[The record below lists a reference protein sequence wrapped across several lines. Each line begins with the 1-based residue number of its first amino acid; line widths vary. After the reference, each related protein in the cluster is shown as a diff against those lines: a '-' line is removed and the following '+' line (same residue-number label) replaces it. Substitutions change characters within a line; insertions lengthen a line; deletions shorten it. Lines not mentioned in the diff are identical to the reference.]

1 MLGYILFAI
10 TLIVCIPII
19 ITAYLD
25 NKKLR
30 EENIYLDTDNAT
42 VHRILNIQGYIDIC
56 KKEGI
61 KPRMDIIN
69 QMKKL

>member
-10 TLIVCIPII
+10 TLIVCVPVI

-30 EENIYLDTDNAT
+30 EENVYLDTDNVT
-42 VHRILNIQGYIDIC
+42 VHRILNIQGYAKIC
-56 KKEGI
+56 KEYGI
-61 KPRMDIIN
+61 KPRMDIIDK
-69 QMKKL
+69 MKKL